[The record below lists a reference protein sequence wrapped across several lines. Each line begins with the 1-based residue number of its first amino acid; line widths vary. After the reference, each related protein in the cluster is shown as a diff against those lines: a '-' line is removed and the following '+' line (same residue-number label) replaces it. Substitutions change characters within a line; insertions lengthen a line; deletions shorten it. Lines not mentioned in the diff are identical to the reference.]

1 MPRFL
6 SFFVVCVIVTTT
18 IALIMNNKPV
28 PNQPDSELV
37 HSSSFKVRKITIE
50 GKNFLVFQNGS
61 GIFAIEN
68 TTKSSDVG
76 L

>member
-6 SFFVVCVIVTTT
+6 LFFVVCVIVTTT

-28 PNQPDSELV
+28 PNQPDSDLIYC
-37 HSSSFKVRKITIE
+37 SSSFRVRKITIE

-68 TTKSSDVG
+68 K
-76 L
+76 